1 MFGPDTGEVTV
12 TPAVT
17 EDVYTNA
24 TYANGGD
31 YITQGFRFANNFGPV
46 YLSLK
51 YTDTDQPRVPKISGA
66 VQYSKDVYG
75 INFRVKYAVQ
85 LDRQPS
91 QYDVL
96 PEGQTKLDDL
106 KKLNFYATK
115 DFSNGFVLSFKAEN
129 ITDEDVEVVP
139 FYGVEGTEYYLTLN
153 YKW

>member
-1 MFGPDTGEVTV
+1 
-12 TPAVT
+12 
-17 EDVYTNA
+17 VYTNA

-31 YITQGFRFANNFGPV
+31 YITQGFRFANNFGPM

-75 INFRVKYAVQ
+75 VNLRVKYAVQ

-115 DFSNGFVLSFKAEN
+115 DFSNGFVLSFKVEN
-129 ITDEDVEVVP
+129 ITDEEVEVVP
-139 FYGVEGTEYYLTLN
+139 FYGVEGTEYYITLN
-153 YKW
+153 YNW